1 MMWAF
6 FGKILAMKPVG
17 FLKQALSEP
26 NGNPS
31 SSRFTAFLI
40 TFATISWVSF
50 VVVHTGTL
58 PDLTSAAMFIA
69 AGNGGYMANKVS
81 AIFNKGDGNGG
92 T

>member
-1 MMWAF
+1 MLAF
-6 FGKILAMKPVG
+6 FNKIWAMKPLG

-40 TFATISWVSF
+40 TFATIAWISF

-58 PDLTSAAMFIA
+58 PDLTSASMFIA
-69 AGNGGYMANKVS
+69 AGSGGYMTNKVS
-81 AIFNKGDGNGG
+81 AIFTKGDANGG